1 MIEIIEYNSS
11 YEEQVKDLFIELQE
25 YIEKIDR
32 EKYNIV
38 TDDFKEKYFERTL
51 EQIKK
56 YDGKMFLAREE
67 KKILGVIVGVI
78 HNEEESTF
86 EFQAPKR
93 GKIVDVVVSK
103 ENQSSGIG
111 TKLLDRMEEYF
122 KEVGCKGVLLDV
134 FAYNESAKKLY
145 EKRGYFDRNIEMMKK
160 I

>member
-1 MIEIIEYNSS
+1 MIEIIEYDSS

-38 TDDFKEKYFERTL
+38 TDDFREKYFERTL

-56 YDGKMFLAREE
+56 YDGKMFLATKEN
-67 KKILGVIVGVI
+67 KALGVIVGI
-78 HNEEESTF
+78 IYNEEESTF
-86 EFQAPKR
+86 EFKAPKR

-122 KEVGCKGVLLDV
+122 KEVGCKGILLDV

-145 EKRGYFDRNIEMMKK
+145 EKIGYFDRNIEMMKK